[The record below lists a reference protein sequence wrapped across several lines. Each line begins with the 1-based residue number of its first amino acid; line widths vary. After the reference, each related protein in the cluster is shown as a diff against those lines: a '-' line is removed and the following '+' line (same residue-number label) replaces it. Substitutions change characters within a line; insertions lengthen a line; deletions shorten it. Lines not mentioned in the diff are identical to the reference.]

1 MKTVQTGRASPAT
14 AVSVI
19 YSFLIDHAG
28 KSNDIQPVDPES
40 PPVAPALSKLTGG
53 SAGSMVR
60 HNVNEFPAASVV
72 AHGRALPGVKGY
84 IFVLLAILP
93 GKGKKKAVWDGFG

>member
-1 MKTVQTGRASPAT
+1 
-14 AVSVI
+14 
-19 YSFLIDHAG
+19 
-28 KSNDIQPVDPES
+28 
-40 PPVAPALSKLTGG
+40 
-53 SAGSMVR
+53 
-60 HNVNEFPAASVV
+60 V